1 MQADKTDFDRLCEAL
16 WAQLGEQGWARV
28 SVDEAAVSAGL
39 PAEAAWQAGS
49 KLSLI
54 LSQLRQM
61 EAAWLAALA
70 GDLAEDAEASIQE
83 KLLEGLMQRF
93 EFLAPHRAQ
102 FDALHRASFTDPLLA
117 AGLGLQIYET
127 LDALLALCGDRAGRD
142 RFGELRRRLR
152 VTGLVGVC
160 LRVRPVWQ
168 KDDSPSLE
176 RTLKKLDKSL
186 GEARDWAVSLRILGS
201 EAPRGEADDTSDY

>member
-1 MQADKTDFDRLCEAL
+1 MGPDGLDQLMERAMQAARDRGRALGSWWSKNKTGLPGAFLPAKEVGSRSAKGQEMQADKTDFDRLCEAL

-39 PAEAAWQAGS
+39 PAEATWQAGS

-93 EFLAPHRAQ
+93 EFLAAPGIQ
-102 FDALHRASFTDPLLA
+102 FDGAEPACDPA
-117 AGLGLQIYET
+117 
-127 LDALLALCGDRAGRD
+127 
-142 RFGELRRRLR
+142 
-152 VTGLVGVC
+152 
-160 LRVRPVWQ
+160 
-168 KDDSPSLE
+168 
-176 RTLKKLDKSL
+176 
-186 GEARDWAVSLRILGS
+186 
-201 EAPRGEADDTSDY
+201 APRQP